1 MGKLSPSGTSSQNSL
16 SGGES
21 HRAVIYKCLSP
32 ITKGRRVPNTPRQ
45 NLWSR
50 NWEKNGKT
58 GHFPGGPMAKIPS
71 FQSRGLSLMPAQGT
85 RSCMPQ
91 LRSHMWQLTPR
102 AAK

>member
-16 SGGES
+16 SRGES

-32 ITKGRRVPNTPRQ
+32 ITKGRRVPRRVPNTPRQ

-58 GHFPGGPMAKIPS
+58 LPWWSNG
-71 FQSRGLSLMPAQGT
+71 
-85 RSCMPQ
+85 
-91 LRSHMWQLTPR
+91 
-102 AAK
+102 